1 MTKKILII
9 SLAALLLGNVSIM
22 AESSNSIEIVDNDFQ
37 TVTITLNPSSSVLHV
52 TGAANQ
58 TLYIYNVTGLCVMT
72 LKIDSNDRRFELNLP
87 KGCYIVKVGKVAR
100 KISVK

>member
-37 TVTITLNPSSSVLHV
+37 NISISVNESTLRVV
-52 TGAANQ
+52 GASGQ
-58 TLYIYNVTGLCVMT
+58 VLYIYNVAGVRVMSI
-72 LKIDSNDRRFELNLP
+72 KVEGADKRYELNLP
-87 KGCYIVKVGKVAR
+87 KGCYIIKVGKTVR
-100 KISVK
+100 KISIR